1 MYTVWDRRGVAA
13 LAIAPLLHD
22 AGTTVTGVALLT
34 PFAARRWSEV
44 VQQWREHRLDATA
57 VAGLS
62 SLSYILVL
70 TALAVTP
77 VSYIAPVREVSI
89 VIGTFIGARHL
100 KEAEGYRRIWAA
112 AAIAL
117 GIFIIAVG

>member
-1 MYTVWDRRGVAA
+1 MR
-13 LAIAPLLHD
+13 
-22 AGTTVTGVALLT
+22 
-34 PFAARRWSEV
+34 
-44 VQQWREHRLDATA
+44 QWRVHRLDATA

-89 VIGTFIGARHL
+89 VIGAFIGARRL
-100 KEAEGYRRIWAA
+100 KEAESSRRILAA
-112 AAIAL
+112 AAIAI
-117 GIFIIAVG
+117 GILIMAVA

>member
-1 MYTVWDRRGVAA
+1 VWDRRGVAS
-13 LAIAPLLHD
+13 LAIAPLLYD
-22 AGTTVTGVALLT
+22 AGTTATGVVLLA
-34 PFAARRWSEV
+34 PFAAGRRPEIMR
-44 VQQWREHRLDATA
+44 QWRVHRLDATA

-89 VIGTFIGARHL
+89 VIGAFIGARRL
-100 KEAEGYRRIWAA
+100 KEAESSRRILAA
-112 AAIAL
+112 AAIAI
-117 GIFIIAVG
+117 GILIMAVA